1 MQAMAMY
8 SLNNFN
14 EIKVLEKIDSTINHN
29 ETAARNSLAHQVKIK
44 QDSWLFKIFDKT
56 EIEVNSYHNF

>member
-29 ETAARNSLAHQVKIK
+29 ETAARNSLAH
-44 QDSWLFKIFDKT
+44 
-56 EIEVNSYHNF
+56 

>member
-29 ETAARNSLAHQVKIK
+29 ETAARNSLAHQVKINRTVGYLK
-44 QDSWLFKIFDKT
+44 YLIKLK
-56 EIEVNSYHNF
+56 